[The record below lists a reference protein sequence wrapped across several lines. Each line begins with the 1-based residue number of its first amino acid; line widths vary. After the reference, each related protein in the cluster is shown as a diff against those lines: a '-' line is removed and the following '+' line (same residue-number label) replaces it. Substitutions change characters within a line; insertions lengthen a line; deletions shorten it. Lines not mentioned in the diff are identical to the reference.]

1 MPTTPNKPSR
11 MDQYVRVSRV
21 AGRSGESFISP
32 DLQREQG
39 AAWASSRGVEVA
51 VVHEDLD
58 QSGGKLERPGLDALM
73 ERIRAGQ
80 TDGVIVSKLDRLSR
94 LGVADALRLVE
105 QITDAGGSI
114 AALDLGL
121 DPTTPF
127 GEFGMT
133 IMLALARMERRRMSE
148 AWEHAKTR
156 ALDRGARM
164 GPTPFGYTRDDDGL
178 LVPHPKWER
187 VVKRAFKL
195 AADQGVDAALAYLR
209 KQVPAHQAD
218 GRPGAPR
225 KRSPDRRTWNAFTVR
240 RLLRNRTYLGETR
253 YGDRLV
259 RDSHPALVDRVTF
272 ERAHPGEEKPQRRPA
287 AVFPLSGFATCA
299 NCGEFLIG
307 ARAGGSKGQGQRTYR
322 CRASLASWRAE
333 RCNSPTN
340 ILADRLEGYV
350 VERLKQAYEQGGTSG
365 VAASVADADR
375 SFKDV
380 QGELEASE
388 HELERFAA
396 DPTAAELL
404 GEAAWTAALRTR
416 TERVDAARVAYR
428 EHVDTM
434 RAADIVIPPIELL
447 DSLEPAE
454 LRTVLRNVFQT
465 VRVGRGSARG
475 RGPMAERVELVFHG
489 EPAVGGQRRA
499 SIFSST
505 DKARR

>member
-1 MPTTPNKPSR
+1 

-51 VVHEDLD
+51 AVHEDLD
-58 QSGGKLERPGLDALM
+58 QSGGKLERPGLDALLA
-73 ERIRAGQ
+73 RIRAGQ

-105 QITDAGGSI
+105 QITEAGGVI

-178 LVPHPKWER
+178 LVPHPKWAQ
-187 VVKRAFKL
+187 VVTRAFKV
-195 AADQGVDAALAYLR
+195 AADQGVDSALAYLR
-209 KQVPAHQAD
+209 KQVPAYPSD
-218 GRPGAPR
+218 GQPGVRR
-225 KRSPDRRTWNAFTVR
+225 KRSADHRTWSAFTVR

-272 ERAHPGEEKPQRRPA
+272 ERAHPGDEKPQRRPA

-299 NCGEFLIG
+299 NCGEFLVGGRAG
-307 ARAGGSKGQGQRTYR
+307 AREQSLRTYR
-322 CRASLASWRAE
+322 CRASLASWKGE
-333 RCNSPTN
+333 RCDKPTN
-340 ILADRLEGYV
+340 ILAERLESYV
-350 VERLKQAYEQGGTSG
+350 VEQIRQAYEQGGASG
-365 VAASVADADR
+365 IATSVAETDD
-375 SFKDV
+375 SFEDV
-380 QGELEASE
+380 QGELEAAE
-388 HELERFAA
+388 RELERFAA

-416 TERVDAARVAYR
+416 TARVDAARVAYR

-434 RAADIVIPPIELL
+434 RTADIVIPPIELL
-447 DSLEPAE
+447 DSLEPVE
-454 LRTVLRNVFQT
+454 LRTVLRSVFQT
-465 VRVGRGSARG
+465 VRVGRGNARG
-475 RGPMAERVELVFHG
+475 RGPLAERVELVFHG
-489 EPAVGGQRRA
+489 EAPSRVAPLQNA
-499 SIFSST
+499 T
-505 DKARR
+505 

>member
-1 MPTTPNKPSR
+1 

-21 AGRSGESFISP
+21 GGRSGESFISP

-73 ERIRAGQ
+73 ERIRSGQ

-105 QITDAGGSI
+105 QITEAGGSI

-127 GEFGMT
+127 GEFGTT

-178 LVPHPKWER
+178 LVPHPKWAR
-187 VVKRAFKL
+187 VVKRAFKI
-195 AADQGVDAALAYLR
+195 AADQGIDAALAYLR
-209 KQVPAHQAD
+209 KQVSAYPPD

-225 KRSPDRRTWNAFTVR
+225 KRSADHRAWNAFTVR
-240 RLLRNRTYLGETR
+240 RLLRNRSYLGETR
-253 YGDRLV
+253 YGDRLI

-287 AVFPLSGFATCA
+287 AVFSLSGFATCA
-299 NCGEFLIG
+299 NCGEVLIG
-307 ARAGGSKGQGQRTYR
+307 ARAGRTPDGRGIRAYR
-322 CRASLASWRAE
+322 CRASLASWRGE
-333 RCNSPTN
+333 PCDSPTH
-340 ILADRLEGYV
+340 ILADRLESYV
-350 VERLKQAYEQGGTSG
+350 VEQLKQAYEQVGTSG
-365 VAASVADADR
+365 VATSVAETDS
-375 SFKDV
+375 SFEDV
-380 QGELEASE
+380 QGELEAAE
-388 HELERFAA
+388 RELERFAA

-454 LRTVLRNVFQT
+454 LRTVLRSVFQT
-465 VRVGRGSARG
+465 VRVGRGSTRG
-475 RGPMAERVELVFHG
+475 RGPVAERVELVFHG
-489 EPAVGGQRRA
+489 EP
-499 SIFSST
+499 SSGVAPLEDVT
-505 DKARR
+505 

>member
-1 MPTTPNKPSR
+1 
-11 MDQYVRVSRV
+11 MDQYVRVSRI

-39 AAWASSRGVEVA
+39 AAWASARGVEIVTI
-51 VVHEDLD
+51 HEDLD
-58 QSGGKLERPGLDALM
+58 QSGGKLQRPGLDALM
-73 ERIRAGQ
+73 ARIRAGE

-105 QITDAGGSI
+105 QIMEAGGSI

-178 LVPHPKWER
+178 LVPHPKWAR
-187 VVKRAFKL
+187 VVTRAFKL

-209 KQVPAHQAD
+209 KQVPAYPPD
-218 GRPGAPR
+218 GRPSTPR
-225 KRSPDRRTWNAFTVR
+225 KRGADHRAWNAFTVR
-240 RLLRNRTYLGETR
+240 RLLRNRSYLGETR
-253 YGDRLV
+253 YGNRLV

-272 ERAHPGEEKPQRRPA
+272 ERAHPGDEKPQRRPA

-299 NCGEFLIG
+299 NCGEFLVG
-307 ARAGGSKGQGQRTYR
+307 ARAGGNKGHGLRTYR
-322 CRASLASWRAE
+322 CRASLASWRGD
-333 RCNSPTN
+333 RCDLPTN
-340 ILADRLEGYV
+340 IMANRLEGYV
-350 VERLKQAYEQGGTSG
+350 IEQVKRAYEHGGTSG
-365 VAASVADADR
+365 VAASVADTESGFD
-375 SFKDV
+375 DI
-380 QGELEASE
+380 QGELEAAE
-388 HELERFAA
+388 RELERFAA

-416 TERVDAARVAYR
+416 TERVDAAHVAYR
-428 EHVDTM
+428 ERVDTM

-454 LRTVLRNVFQT
+454 LRTVLRSVFQS
-465 VRVGRGSARG
+465 VRVSRGRARG
-475 RGPMAERVELVFHG
+475 RGPLAERVELVFHG
-489 EPAVGGQRRA
+489 EPPSGVAA
-499 SIFSST
+499 L
-505 DKARR
+505 

>member
-1 MPTTPNKPSR
+1 

-58 QSGGKLERPGLDALM
+58 QSGGKLERPGLDVLM
-73 ERIRAGQ
+73 ERIRSGQ

-178 LVPHPKWER
+178 LVPHPKWAR
-187 VVKRAFKL
+187 VVTRAFQL
-195 AADQGVDAALAYLR
+195 AADQGVDAALMHLR
-209 KQVPAHQAD
+209 EQVPAYPSD
-218 GRPGAPR
+218 GQPGVRR
-225 KRSPDRRTWNAFTVR
+225 KRSADHRTWSAFTVR
-240 RLLRNRTYLGETR
+240 RMLRNRSYLGETR

-259 RDSHPALVDRVTF
+259 RDSHPSLVDRVTF
-272 ERAHPGEEKPQRRPA
+272 ERAHPGDEKPQRRPA

-299 NCGEFLIG
+299 NCGEVLVG
-307 ARAGGSKGQGQRTYR
+307 GRAGTRGESLRTYR
-322 CRASLASWRAE
+322 CRASLGSWKGE
-333 RCNSPTN
+333 RCDSPTN
-340 ILADRLEGYV
+340 ILADRLESYV
-350 VERLKQAYEQGGTSG
+350 VEQIKQAYEQGDTSG
-365 VAASVADADR
+365 LAASVADTGS

-380 QGELEASE
+380 QGELEAAE
-388 HELERFAA
+388 RELERFAA

-404 GEAAWTAALRTR
+404 GQAAWTAALRTR
-416 TERVDAARVAYR
+416 TERAEAARVEYR

-434 RAADIVIPPIELL
+434 RASEIVIPPIELL
-447 DSLEPAE
+447 DSLAPDE
-454 LRTVLRNVFQT
+454 LRSVLRSVFQT
-465 VRVGRGSARG
+465 VCVGRGRARG

-489 EPAVGGQRRA
+489 EA
-499 SIFSST
+499 SSGVAALENT
-505 DKARR
+505 T

>member
-1 MPTTPNKPSR
+1 MSTTPKKPSR

-58 QSGGKLERPGLDALM
+58 ESGGKLERPGLGALM
-73 ERIRAGQ
+73 SRIRAGE

-105 QITDAGGSI
+105 QITEAGGSI

-133 IMLALARMERRRMSE
+133 IMLALARMERRRVSE

-178 LVPHPKWER
+178 LVPHPKWAR
-187 VVKRAFKL
+187 VVRRAFKL
-195 AADQGVDAALAYLR
+195 AADQGVDAALAHLY
-209 KQVPAHQAD
+209 KQVPTYPSD
-218 GRPGAPR
+218 GRPGVRR
-225 KRSPDRRTWNAFTVR
+225 KRSADHRTWNAFTVR
-240 RLLRNRTYLGETR
+240 RLLRNRSYLGETR

-272 ERAHPGEEKPQRRPA
+272 ERAHPGEERPQRRPA

-299 NCGEFLIG
+299 NCGELLIG
-307 ARAGGSKGQGQRTYR
+307 ARAGGRGHSLRTYR
-322 CRASLASWRAE
+322 CRASLASWKGE
-333 RCNSPTN
+333 RCDLPTN
-340 ILADRLEGYV
+340 ILADRLENYV
-350 VERLKQAYEQGGTSG
+350 VEQVKQAYEQGGTSG
-365 VAASVADADR
+365 LAASVAETDSS
-375 SFKDV
+375 SFEDV
-380 QGELEASE
+380 QSELEAAE
-388 HELERFAA
+388 RELERFAA

-416 TERVDAARVAYR
+416 TERTDAARVEYR

-434 RAADIVIPPIELL
+434 RAAEIVIPPIELL
-447 DSLEPAE
+447 DSLAPEE
-454 LRTVLRNVFQT
+454 LRTVLRGVFQT
-465 VRVGRGSARG
+465 VRVGRGRARG
-475 RGPMAERVELVFHG
+475 RGPVAERVELVFHG
-489 EPAVGGQRRA
+489 EP
-499 SIFSST
+499 SSGVAPLEDAT
-505 DKARR
+505 

>member
-1 MPTTPNKPSR
+1 MTITPNKPSR

-58 QSGGKLERPGLDALM
+58 QSGGKLTRPGLDALM
-73 ERIRAGQ
+73 ARISAGE

-105 QITDAGGSI
+105 QITEAGGSI

-178 LVPHPKWER
+178 LVPHEKWAH
-187 VVKRAFKL
+187 VVGRAFKL
-195 AADQGVDAALAYLR
+195 AADQGIEAALMYLLE
-209 KQVPAHQAD
+209 QVPAYPPD
-218 GRPGAPR
+218 GRPGTRR
-225 KRSPDRRTWNAFTVR
+225 KRSADHRVWNAFTVR
-240 RLLRNRTYLGETR
+240 RLLRNRSYLGETR

-259 RDSHPALVDRVTF
+259 RDSHPALVDRETF
-272 ERAHPGEEKPQRRPA
+272 ERAHPGDEKPRRRAA

-299 NCGEFLIG
+299 NCGEVLVG
-307 ARAGGSKGQGQRTYR
+307 GRAGPKGQSLRTYR
-322 CRASLASWRAE
+322 CRASLGSWKGE
-333 RCNSPTN
+333 RCDEPTN
-340 ILADRLEGYV
+340 ILADRLESYL
-350 VERLKQAYEQGGTSG
+350 VEQVKQAYEQGGTSQI
-365 VAASVADADR
+365 AASVLETGGG
-375 SFKDV
+375 SIEDV
-380 QGELEASE
+380 QRELDAAER
-388 HELERFAA
+388 ELERFAA

-404 GEAAWTAALRTR
+404 GQAAWTAALRTR
-416 TERVDAARVAYR
+416 TERAEAARVEYR

-434 RAADIVIPPIELL
+434 REAEVVVPPIELL
-447 DSLEPAE
+447 DSLAPDE
-454 LRTVLRNVFQT
+454 LRTVLRSVFQT
-465 VRVGRGSARG
+465 VRVGRGRSRG
-475 RGPMAERVELVFHG
+475 RGPIAERVELVFHG
-489 EPAVGGQRRA
+489 EA
-499 SIFSST
+499 SSGIAALQNAT
-505 DKARR
+505 